1 MKRRRL
7 LSTML
12 IGGVVIFGG
21 GTIQAETLQEAVE
34 AMLQTHPEVRSAAYN
49 RLGRDEEVRQAKSGY
64 LPKLDFIA
72 GYGYREIQEPEEDS
86 LSPQQY
92 TLSLRQ
98 NIFTG
103 LATKNEVERQKA
115 RVKSQAYTV
124 QGSSEN
130 TALRTTE
137 VFLNVLRQEELLRLS
152 EENLET
158 HLRIGDQINMRSESG
173 VASKADSD
181 QASGRVSLAQ
191 ANVVVAKTNV
201 VDAQSNYLAVVGHLP
216 VDLKPP
222 VPPDSLMPPSLEEA
236 EVAAVN
242 QHPTLKSAE
251 ADLEARNEQYE
262 VATAPYWP
270 IIDVEVDQNWEEDF
284 DTVGSDDELIAM
296 IRLRY
301 NLFHGFKDEAR
312 RAETAELISEAR
324 EIRNNTHRQVVESI
338 RLSWMAYQ
346 AVRDRIKYLEMRVT
360 STMDT
365 ADSYNK
371 QFNLGKRTLL
381 DVLDTEAEVI
391 DAKQALVEARY
402 DGLFS
407 QYRILNGLGLLVKS
421 FELEW
426 PKESEVDGDEE
437 EAKSKQDDNSKNSV
451 SHLILHPLRI
461 DTGRS

>member
-1 MKRRRL
+1 MKQSRL
-7 LSTML
+7 LSTLL
-12 IGGVVIFGG
+12 IGGVMIFWGSS
-21 GTIQAETLQEAVE
+21 IQAETLQEAVE

-64 LPKLDFIA
+64 LPKVDFIA

-92 TLSLRQ
+92 NLSLRQ

-158 HLRIGDQINMRSESG
+158 HLRIGDQIKMRSDSG

-191 ANVVVAKTNV
+191 ANVVIAKTNV
-201 VDAQSNYLAVVGHLP
+201 VDAHSNYLAVVGHLP
-216 VDLKPP
+216 VDLQPP
-222 VPPDSLMPPSLEEA
+222 VPPDMLMPASLEDA
-236 EVAAVN
+236 EVAAIN

-262 VATAPYWP
+262 VATAPFWP
-270 IIDVEVDQNWEEDF
+270 IIDLEVDQIL
-284 DTVGSDDELIAM
+284 GG
-296 IRLRY
+296 
-301 NLFHGFKDEAR
+301 GF
-312 RAETAELISEAR
+312 
-324 EIRNNTHRQVVESI
+324 
-338 RLSWMAYQ
+338 
-346 AVRDRIKYLEMRVT
+346 
-360 STMDT
+360 
-365 ADSYNK
+365 
-371 QFNLGKRTLL
+371 
-381 DVLDTEAEVI
+381 
-391 DAKQALVEARY
+391 
-402 DGLFS
+402 
-407 QYRILNGLGLLVKS
+407 
-421 FELEW
+421 
-426 PKESEVDGDEE
+426 
-437 EAKSKQDDNSKNSV
+437 
-451 SHLILHPLRI
+451 
-461 DTGRS
+461 